1 MRERCK
7 LATDKYNH
15 LGDKSNLDALR
26 RFFHTSQP
34 RCFEYLFML
43 LWGQVDKNNIVN
55 FLFEVGILSK
65 TPRSGFH
72 FLGSGEQ
79 SVSEHNNRVI
89 YIGYVLAML
98 DGTCDVAKV
107 MKMCLLHD
115 MAEARTSDL
124 NYVHQKYV
132 VSNERKAI
140 KDLAQTLPF
149 GKDMEKTLKEY
160 AKRQSKEAII
170 TKDADQ
176 LEWILSLKEQVD
188 IGNTRAETWISPSIK
203 RLKTQIA
210 QKLAEKIISASSDDW
225 WFSNKEDRWW
235 VDRNSKTS
243 KKRF

>member
-1 MRERCK
+1 M
-7 LATDKYNH
+7 DK
-15 LGDKSNLDALR
+15 K
-26 RFFHTSQP
+26 
-34 RCFEYLFML
+34 
-43 LWGQVDKNNIVN
+43 NIVN

-79 SVSEHNNRVI
+79 SVSEHSNRVI
-89 YIGYVLAML
+89 YIGYVLATL
-98 DGTCDVAKV
+98 DGTVDTAKV

-140 KDLAQTLPF
+140 KDLTRNLPF
-149 GKDMEKTLKEY
+149 GWDMEKTLKEY
-160 AKRQSKEAII
+160 AQRKSNEAII
-170 TKDADQ
+170 SKDADQ

-188 IGNTRAETWISPSIK
+188 IGNTRAETWIPPSVK
-203 RLKTQIA
+203 RLKTKIA
-210 QKLAEKIISASSDDW
+210 QDLASIIITTNSDDW

-235 VDRNSKTS
+235 VDRNSKAS